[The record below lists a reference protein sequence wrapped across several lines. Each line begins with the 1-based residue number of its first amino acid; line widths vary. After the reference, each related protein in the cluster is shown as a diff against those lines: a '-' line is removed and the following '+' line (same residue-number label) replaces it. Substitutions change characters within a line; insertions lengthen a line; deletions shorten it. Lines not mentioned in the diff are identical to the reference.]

1 MAARDAEGPVTERQ
15 SIIEAYWR
23 ASAEN
28 VRAALATVVRVEG
41 SAYRRPGAR
50 MVITETGRT
59 SGVVS
64 GGCLEGDVRERAVR
78 VMRTGR
84 STLVKYDTTADDK
97 IVWGLGLGCNG
108 IVHVLI
114 EPASDRTDHL
124 VRFLDACSKGQD
136 RAAFATVIRSEGVAE
151 VALGTRLFL
160 YPDGASESDAGAP
173 ENGITQRILTDL
185 HTAVRSGVSSLRHYG
200 ADAAVEIF
208 IEVVE
213 PQVPLVIFGAGAD
226 AVPLVEMA
234 RQLGWHTTVVD
245 THARSRSLERFANAD
260 AVILCRPEEVS
271 ARVTLTES
279 TAVVLMTHNYF
290 HDLEVLNVLFNKPA
304 RYVGCLGPRR
314 RTERLLSELPCAPV
328 ALGTS
333 SLGRLHAPVGMD
345 LGAESPSEIA
355 LSIAAE
361 ILAVLR
367 GRSGGPL
374 HGRRGSIHGDAP
386 APAPKKWAPVAA
398 ISSGTRIG
406 CLAPGA

>member
-1 MAARDAEGPVTERQ
+1 VTERQ
-15 SIIEAYWR
+15 NIIEAYWQ

-28 VRAALATVVRVEG
+28 VRVALATVVRVEG

-59 SGVVS
+59 TGVVS
-64 GGCLEGDVRERAVR
+64 GGCLEGDVREHAARA
-78 VMRTGR
+78 MRTGR
-84 STLVKYDTTADDK
+84 PTLVKYDTTADDEM
-97 IVWGLGLGCNG
+97 VWGLGLGCQG

-114 EPASDRTDHL
+114 EPASDHTDYL
-124 VRFLDACSKGQD
+124 VRFLEACSKSQD

-151 VALGTRLFL
+151 VALGSRLFL
-160 YPDGASESDAGAP
+160 YPDGVSESFAGAR
-173 ENGITQRILTDL
+173 EDGITQRILSDL
-185 HTAVRSGVSSLRHYG
+185 HTAVRSGVSSVARYG
-200 ADAAVEIF
+200 ADAVVETF

-226 AVPLVEMA
+226 VPPLVEMA

-260 AVILCRPEEVS
+260 AVILCRPEEVG

-279 TAVVLMTHNYF
+279 TAVVIMTHNYI
-290 HDLEVLNVLFNKPA
+290 HDAEVLNTLFNKPA

-314 RTERLLSELPCAPV
+314 RTERLLSEVPYAFV
-328 ALGTS
+328 VGTS
-333 SLGRLHAPVGMD
+333 FLGHLHAPVGMD
-345 LGAESPSEIA
+345 LGAETPSEIA

-367 GRSGGPL
+367 GRSGGFL
-374 HGRRGSIHGDAP
+374 HSRRGSIHCDAP
-386 APAPKKWAPVAA
+386 AHASKKWAPIVD
-398 ISSGTRIG
+398 IRSGTRIG
-406 CLAPGA
+406 A

>member
-1 MAARDAEGPVTERQ
+1 MAARDTEGPVTERQ

-78 VMRTGR
+78 VMRTGS
-84 STLVKYDTTADDK
+84 STLVKYDTTADDE

-136 RAAFATVIRSEGVAE
+136 RAAFATVIRSEEVAE

-160 YPDGASESDAGAP
+160 YPDGISESDAGLP
-173 ENGITQRILTDL
+173 ESIRQQILTDL
-185 HTAVRSGVSSLRHYG
+185 HAAVRSGVSSVTHYG

-234 RQLGWHTTVVD
+234 RHLGWHTTVVD

-260 AVILCRPEEVS
+260 TVILCRPEQVS

-290 HDLEVLNVLFNKPA
+290 HDLEVLKVLFNKTA

-328 ALGTS
+328 VDRS

-367 GRSGGPL
+367 RHSGGPL

-386 APAPKKWAPVAA
+386 AHAPKKWAPLAA
-398 ISSGTRIG
+398 ISSGTFIG
-406 CLAPGA
+406 CVAPGA